1 MKNASPHCQETKT
14 DVKLIFFPDA
24 RPEGEGGEAW
34 VLVFVF
40 CIYFKPKGH
49 IHLFEQHLL

>member
-24 RPEGEGGEAW
+24 RLEGGGGEAW

-49 IHLFEQHLL
+49 IHLSGQHLL